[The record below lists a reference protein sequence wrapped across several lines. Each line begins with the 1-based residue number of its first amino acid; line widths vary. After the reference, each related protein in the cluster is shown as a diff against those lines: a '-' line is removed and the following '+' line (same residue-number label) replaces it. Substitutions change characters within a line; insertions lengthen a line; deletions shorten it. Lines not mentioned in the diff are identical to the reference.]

1 MLTIGVELTE
11 ARPVKTLGNI
21 LWFVL
26 AGIWTALG
34 WLLVA
39 LVLTILIV
47 TIPMAR
53 QCLKLARFSLWPM
66 GRVAV
71 PSSTVPVLS
80 SVGQVLWV
88 IFAGWWLALEYLV
101 AGVLLCITV
110 IGIPFGLQAFKLA
123 GLAFAPF
130 GKEIRRTSEVRSAIA
145 ASP

>member
-1 MLTIGVELTE
+1 
-11 ARPVKTLGNI
+11 VKTVGNI
-21 LWFVL
+21 LWLFL

-34 WLLVA
+34 WLFA
-39 LVLTILIV
+39 AFVLTILIV
-47 TIPMAR
+47 TIPMAL

-71 PSSTVPVLS
+71 PSTRVPVLS
-80 SVGQVLWV
+80 VVGQVLWV

-101 AGVLLCITV
+101 AGVFLCVTI